1 MAPRPGRRAGRALS
15 PLTAR
20 DWNTPPLAG
29 GVLRESGSRREKR
42 QGRDDVP
49 GGCHAAGEDEMWRG
63 AGQGSPHPARGEP
76 RGTHGVGRRPGSRRT
91 SQEEDRRG
99 LGAGPGHRR
108 NEGRAQGDLRAGPQ
122 RLHAAGGAGGENGAW
137 GPPG

>member
-1 MAPRPGRRAGRALS
+1 MSLEVVTRLAKTRCGGGRGRGHRTLLAGSHAGR
-15 PLTAR
+15 TV
-20 DWNTPPLAG
+20 W
-29 GVLRESGSRREKR
+29 
-42 QGRDDVP
+42 
-49 GGCHAAGEDEMWRG
+49 
-63 AGQGSPHPARGEP
+63 
-76 RGTHGVGRRPGSRRT
+76 GRRPGSRRT

-122 RLHAAGGAGGENGAW
+122 RLHTAGGAGGPGTPAGGENGAW

>member
-1 MAPRPGRRAGRALS
+1 MSPEVVTRPAHVG
-15 PLTAR
+15 
-20 DWNTPPLAG
+20 
-29 GVLRESGSRREKR
+29 
-42 QGRDDVP
+42 
-49 GGCHAAGEDEMWRG
+49 AGEDEMWQG

-76 RGTHGVGRRPGSRRT
+76 RTHGVGRRPGSRRT

-108 NEGRAQGDLRAGPQ
+108 NEGRAQGDLRAGPP
-122 RLHAAGGAGGENGAW
+122 RLHAAGGAGGPGTPAGGENGAW